1 MPILLTMQVE
11 EKRACPSCGAE
22 NGSDADFCWK
32 CFARFVPV
40 PPPPG
45 AIPGRA
51 AAWGR
56 YPQQQP
62 SAVPT
67 GIAPPS
73 AQPAARRGSF
83 ITKLIVGAV
92 VAAMAVVAIHA
103 FFGPDVH
110 LPDSVAG
117 RPRMST
123 SDIKKFET
131 DMKDLG
137 SRNGLTVDAGGYGT
151 GTAPQFLVLLVHGN
165 SAETTDQL
173 FNEFVGG
180 ITQSGAAVDRAHTV
194 SGTRG
199 STEYRCLPV
208 GGTGITAAACLWRED
223 GSVGIVLD
231 LTEGVQGAQTT
242 LWQVHDDA
250 VG

>member
-1 MPILLTMQVE
+1 MFLTMQVE

-32 CFARFVPV
+32 CFARFLPV

-45 AIPGRA
+45 AIPGRQMG
-51 AAWGR
+51 WGR
-56 YPQQQP
+56 YPQQELP
-62 SAVPT
+62 TVAT
-67 GIAPPS
+67 GIATR
-73 AQPAARRGSF
+73 QPAARRGSF
-83 ITKLIVGAV
+83 ITRIVVGVIAAA
-92 VAAMAVVAIHA
+92 VAAVAVHA
-103 FFGPDVH
+103 FLGSGVH

-117 RPRMST
+117 RPRMAT
-123 SDIKKFET
+123 TDIQKFEK

-151 GTAPQFLVLLVHGN
+151 GTAPEFLVLLVHGN
-165 SAETTDQL
+165 SAESTDQL
-173 FNEFVGG
+173 FDEFVGG
-180 ITQSGAAVDRAHTV
+180 ITQSGAAVDRGHTV

-208 GGTGITAAACLWRED
+208 GGTGVTAAACLWRED

-231 LTEGVQGAQTT
+231 LTEGVEGAQTT